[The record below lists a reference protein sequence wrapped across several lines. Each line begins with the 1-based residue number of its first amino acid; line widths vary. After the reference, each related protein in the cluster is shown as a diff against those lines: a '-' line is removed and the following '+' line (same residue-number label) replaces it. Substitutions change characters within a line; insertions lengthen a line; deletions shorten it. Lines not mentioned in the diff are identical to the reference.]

1 MNKYI
6 FNLIFLIF
14 STFLLT
20 SCGHSNP
27 YSSGE
32 IKFST
37 KNNLPC
43 LYIDEE
49 DIQGDYSFSIIE
61 HQIPEPMF
69 DYVSSFKENY
79 PKKDNCLM
87 INNENFK
94 GLKIKLNTPYDI
106 QMEVDK
112 PDQYSIYRKN
122 IFCVRSEK
130 GKKIMQTFDGF
141 KCSDIPA
148 EETTK

>member
-1 MNKYI
+1 MYI
-6 FNLIFLIF
+6 NNFRFLIILI
-14 STFLLT
+14 SLGLIA
-20 SCGHSNP
+20 CKYSNP
-27 YSSGE
+27 YRSGE
-32 IKFST
+32 IKFIT
-37 KNNLPC
+37 KNNALC
-43 LYIDEE
+43 LYIDEQ
-49 DIQGDYSFSIIE
+49 DLTGDYGISIM
-61 HQIPEPMF
+61 QYQTPEPRF

-141 KCSDIPA
+141 KCSDIQV
-148 EETTK
+148 E